1 MCNYTKELK
10 FRYYSLPNVEK
21 DIILIKLREIIKTE
35 DEVLFAYVHGGF
47 IERNS
52 FRDIDLALWIKDLN
66 KSLYYM
72 TVFSVILSNKISIPV
87 DIQVLNEAP
96 LPFKYNV
103 FMRGALIYSK
113 DECLRLKVVEEVI
126 RKYIDF
132 KELIK
137 SLIK

>member
-1 MCNYTKELK
+1 
-10 FRYYSLPNVEK
+10 
-21 DIILIKLREIIKTE
+21 
-35 DEVLFAYVHGGF
+35 
-47 IERNS
+47 
-52 FRDIDLALWIKDLN
+52 
-66 KSLYYM
+66 M
-72 TVFSVILSNKISIPV
+72 TDFSVILSNKISIPV

-113 DECLRLKVVEEVI
+113 DEGLRLKVVEEVI